1 MEAGLLGGEKVVWEQ
16 GLVRWSSEIVGA
28 HARYACKAG
37 NLRQTTTLSWGGLR
51 AGGNFWGTFWVV
63 PSRHL
68 GCIFHLLGDGVVGR
82 SWEIRAR
89 LQ

>member
-28 HARYACKAG
+28 HARYACTAG

-51 AGGNFWGTFWVV
+51 AGGNF
-63 PSRHL
+63 
-68 GCIFHLLGDGVVGR
+68 LGDFSGGAVEAPGVYLSPPR
-82 SWEIRAR
+82 
-89 LQ
+89 